1 MPERNFFMSIL
12 DKVIAAVTPPESDQD
27 RIEAR
32 ERARQSVSRAPWLAD
47 VLQHHEQIDAA
58 FASVKSASDAASRR
72 SALKELSTL
81 LSGHSIAEEAV
92 IYPALSDNGEN
103 GHATMAYTEQ
113 SAAKMQIGLLERMD
127 PMSQDFDDKLG
138 HLEGAVKHHVYQE
151 ESTWFID
158 LVDAAPDADHQM
170 IGQRYREEFS
180 RYMSGTPETSGAGSE
195 RMDMTAPM
203 PL

>member
-1 MPERNFFMSIL
+1 MSIL

-32 ERARQSVSRAPWLAD
+32 DRARQLVSRAPWLTD

-58 FASVKSASDAASRR
+58 FANVKSAPDAASRR

-81 LSGHSIAEEAV
+81 LTGHWLAEEAV

-138 HLEGAVKHHVYQE
+138 HLEGAVKHHVYEE
-151 ESTWFID
+151 ESNWFID
-158 LVDAAPDADHQM
+158 LVEAAPDADHRM
-170 IGQRYREEFS
+170 ISQRYREEFS
-180 RYMSGTPETSGAGSE
+180 RYMSGTPETSSAGSE
-195 RMDMTAPM
+195 PMDMTARLPM
-203 PL
+203 